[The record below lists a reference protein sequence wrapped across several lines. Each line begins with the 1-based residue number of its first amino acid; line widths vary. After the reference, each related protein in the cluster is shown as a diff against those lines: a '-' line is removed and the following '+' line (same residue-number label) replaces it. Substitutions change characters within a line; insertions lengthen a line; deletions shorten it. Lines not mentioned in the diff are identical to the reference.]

1 LFFFEKQAFSS
12 PRMTQNGEESMYLL
26 VGLGNP
32 GREYAQHRHN
42 VGFMCSEE
50 ILKSYGFPP
59 EKTKFSGHLTE
70 GYIDHKKAYLFKPL
84 TYMNRSGRAVMDVA
98 RFFKIPSD
106 HIIVFHDDL
115 DLAPGKIRVKQGGG
129 HGGHN
134 GLRDL
139 DAHIGPAYWRVRIGI
154 GRPLHK
160 EAVMSYVLSNFSK
173 EEHVWLDPLLSLLA
187 DEVHLLLTH
196 SPEDYAAKVMQ
207 ILPPPHS
214 KMEPSHG
221 I

>member
-1 LFFFEKQAFSS
+1 
-12 PRMTQNGEESMYLL
+12 MYLL

-32 GREYAQHRHN
+32 GQDYAQNRHN
-42 VGFMCSEE
+42 VGFMCIEE

-59 EKTKFSGHLTE
+59 EKLKFSGFLTE
-70 GYIDHKKAYLFKPL
+70 GSIDHEKVFLFKPL
-84 TYMNRSGRAVMDVA
+84 TYMNRSGKAVGEVS
-98 RFFKIPSD
+98 RFYKIPPE

-115 DLAPGKIRVKQGGG
+115 DLLPGKVRVKQGGG

-139 DAHIGPAYWRVRIGI
+139 DAQIGTAYWRVRIGI

-160 EAVMSYVLSNFSK
+160 GAVSSHVLSNFSK
-173 EEHVWLDPLLSLLA
+173 EEHKWLDPLLSLLA
-187 DEVHLLLTH
+187 DEVHLLLSS
-196 SPEDYAAKVMQ
+196 SPEKYAARVMQ
-207 ILPPPHS
+207 LLPPPHT
-214 KMEPSHG
+214 KTETSHG